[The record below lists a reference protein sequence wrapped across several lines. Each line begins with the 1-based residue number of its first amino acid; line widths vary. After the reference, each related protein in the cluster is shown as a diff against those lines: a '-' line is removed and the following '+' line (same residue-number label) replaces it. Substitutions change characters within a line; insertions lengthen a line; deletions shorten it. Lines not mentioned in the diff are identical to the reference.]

1 MKKNLLTSGMA
12 VCAFF
17 LLSCDKNNEPVC
29 PVDTT
34 YITVD
39 AGVGSLTR
47 VTETSFEKGDKISVY
62 AWTGNATEV
71 GTLVVDNA
79 LNTFDGSKWTA
90 EPQMLWKDMITAHFF
105 ISVYPAKAVTDF
117 KADSY
122 QTAPDL
128 LVATV
133 LEQGRVASGGIVPLT
148 FNHVMARLD
157 VNLQFRNQFDGT
169 PTVEKSYVNALSA
182 STVNYLTQTV
192 TAVGEAGNLDL
203 TNKTPNMAYT
213 IILPPQRVHTVAIV
227 IDGRTYTYTN
237 TDGFSLEKG
246 KIQTLNL
253 IVGRDQIE
261 LGSIVVNDWGSGE
274 VIDGGE
280 AQDN

>member
-1 MKKNLLTSGMA
+1 MKKNLFTSGMVA
-12 VCAFF
+12 CAFL
-17 LLSCDKNNEPVC
+17 LLSCEKNNEQVGPEE
-29 PVDTT
+29 TKF
-34 YITVD
+34 ITVD

-47 VTETSFEKGDKISVY
+47 ATETSFEKGDKISVY
-62 AWTGNATEV
+62 AWTGNTTDV

-90 EPQMLWKDMITAHFF
+90 EPQMLWKDMITPHFF

-157 VNLQFRNQFDGT
+157 VNLKFRNQFDGT
-169 PTVEKSYVNALSA
+169 PTVEKGYVNALSA

-192 TAVGEAGNLDL
+192 TAVGDVGTLNLTD
-203 TNKTPNMAYT
+203 TTPNTAYT
-213 IILPPQRVHTVAIV
+213 IILPPQSIHTVAIV
-227 IDGRTYTYTN
+227 IDGKTYTYTN
-237 TDGFSLEKG
+237 TEGFSLEKG

-261 LGSIVVNDWGSGE
+261 LGSVVVNDWGTGE
-274 VIDGGE
+274 VIEGGE
-280 AQDN
+280 AQEN